1 MNRDQKKGPA
11 ALGQAFQGGEQIKHT
26 YKGHSVYGV
35 IVIDHHVIGADG
47 RPRAFGSI
55 KDSDGNI
62 YTGISTFT
70 ASHIGALGGYPSDD
84 GWTSCYYAPHGTPRE
99 RTDLWLNVCRLRPK
113 LKSQK
118 PLPKLRARLQR

>member
-11 ALGQAFQGGEQIKHT
+11 ALGQAFHGGEQIRHT

-35 IVIDHHVIGADG
+35 VIIDRHMIGADG

-55 KDSDGNI
+55 KGSDGNI

-70 ASHIGALGGYPSDD
+70 ETHIGALGGYPSDD
-84 GWTSCYYAPHGTPRE
+84 GWKSCYYAPHGTPRE
-99 RTDLWLNVCRLRPK
+99 CAGLWLNVSQLRPK
-113 LKSQK
+113 LRSQK
-118 PLPKLRARLQR
+118 PMPKLRARLQR

>member
-47 RPRAFGSI
+47 RAQAFGYI

-62 YTGISTFT
+62 YTGISSFSGTH
-70 ASHIGALGGYPSDD
+70 SGALGGRGGN
-84 GWTSCYYAPHGTPRE
+84 GWDECKYAPHGTPRE
-99 RTDLWLNVCRLRPK
+99 RTDLWLNVSKLRPNV
-113 LKSQK
+113 KSLK